1 MSEKRRDSKNR
12 ILRTG
17 ESQEADG
24 RYKFRY
30 IDGNG
35 KRKTV
40 YSWRLVATDSIPAG
54 KRDNAPLREQEK
66 AINRDLNDMITPD
79 GAGLTVLDLVKKY
92 IATKTGVK
100 HTTRAGYG
108 TVINLLDKD
117 PFGARRIDKV
127 RLSDAKEWLIRLQ
140 QVDKKSYSAIHSIR
154 GVVRPAFQ
162 MAVDD
167 DILRKNPFEFQL
179 ATVVVNDAVTREA
192 ITRKQE
198 RAFLDFIKNDTHYS
212 KYYDGM
218 YILFKTG
225 MRISEFTGLTVK
237 DLDMENRTI
246 NIDHQLQ
253 KTGTLV
259 YIDTTKTYAGTRVI
273 PMQDDV
279 YECFQRIL
287 KNRRPPKVEPM
298 IDGYSGFLC
307 FDKDGKPMVA
317 MHWEKYFQHA
327 VDKYNSIYRVQL
339 PKITPWGEFFY
350 WFYYCYAQYS
360 GVFGAVADF
369 NAEYIYAEDS
379 TVGSVIMDEAKNY
392 AVQYHALDVNAQKEG
407 IALTAEDE
415 EALAA
420 LLESDIAE
428 LVGEDGTEEQLYEV
442 LEQNYVSPE
451 LYNYM
456 NRMAALYTR
465 AYAELYGQDGGKLT
479 EDEVMAFADEYGYM
493 GAKHI
498 LILTTDEEGEALDE
512 TAKAEKRAE
521 IDEIYAQLQG
531 KSGDELESAFDALMQ
546 EKSEDT
552 GLAAYPDG
560 YCFTSGE
567 MAAEFSDAA
576 AALEPGQMSEVVET
590 SFGYHII
597 LREPIGPDSAVLQY
611 DSTGTPYDL
620 RAVAAALMYDDM
632 INGWIENAE
641 IVWES
646 EFESLDLNALLGIA

>member
-117 PFGARRIDKV
+117 PFGARRIDKI

-198 RAFLDFIKNDTHYS
+198 RTFLDFIKNDTHYS

-225 MRISEFTGLTVK
+225 IGSMSRF
-237 DLDMENRTI
+237 
-246 NIDHQLQ
+246 
-253 KTGTLV
+253 
-259 YIDTTKTYAGTRVI
+259 
-273 PMQDDV
+273 
-279 YECFQRIL
+279 
-287 KNRRPPKVEPM
+287 
-298 IDGYSGFLC
+298 
-307 FDKDGKPMVA
+307 
-317 MHWEKYFQHA
+317 
-327 VDKYNSIYRVQL
+327 
-339 PKITPWGEFFY
+339 
-350 WFYYCYAQYS
+350 
-360 GVFGAVADF
+360 
-369 NAEYIYAEDS
+369 S
-379 TVGSVIMDEAKNY
+379 TS
-392 AVQYHALDVNAQKEG
+392 
-407 IALTAEDE
+407 
-415 EALAA
+415 
-420 LLESDIAE
+420 
-428 LVGEDGTEEQLYEV
+428 
-442 LEQNYVSPE
+442 
-451 LYNYM
+451 
-456 NRMAALYTR
+456 
-465 AYAELYGQDGGKLT
+465 
-479 EDEVMAFADEYGYM
+479 
-493 GAKHI
+493 
-498 LILTTDEEGEALDE
+498 
-512 TAKAEKRAE
+512 
-521 IDEIYAQLQG
+521 
-531 KSGDELESAFDALMQ
+531 
-546 EKSEDT
+546 
-552 GLAAYPDG
+552 
-560 YCFTSGE
+560 
-567 MAAEFSDAA
+567 
-576 AALEPGQMSEVVET
+576 
-590 SFGYHII
+590 
-597 LREPIGPDSAVLQY
+597 
-611 DSTGTPYDL
+611 
-620 RAVAAALMYDDM
+620 
-632 INGWIENAE
+632 
-641 IVWES
+641 
-646 EFESLDLNALLGIA
+646 

>member
-108 TVINLLDKD
+108 TVINLLYKD
-117 PFGARRIDKV
+117 PFGARRIDKI

-198 RAFLDFIKNDTHYS
+198 RTFLDFIKNDTHYS

-287 KNRRPPKVEPM
+287 KNRRPPRVEPM

-339 PKITPWGEFFY
+339 PKITPHGR
-350 WFYYCYAQYS
+350 
-360 GVFGAVADF
+360 
-369 NAEYIYAEDS
+369 
-379 TVGSVIMDEAKNY
+379 VI
-392 AVQYHALDVNAQKEG
+392 
-407 IALTAEDE
+407 I
-415 EALAA
+415 
-420 LLESDIAE
+420 
-428 LVGEDGTEEQLYEV
+428 
-442 LEQNYVSPE
+442 
-451 LYNYM
+451 
-456 NRMAALYTR
+456 R
-465 AYAELYGQDGGKLT
+465 
-479 EDEVMAFADEYGYM
+479 
-493 GAKHI
+493 
-498 LILTTDEEGEALDE
+498 
-512 TAKAEKRAE
+512 
-521 IDEIYAQLQG
+521 
-531 KSGDELESAFDALMQ
+531 
-546 EKSEDT
+546 
-552 GLAAYPDG
+552 
-560 YCFTSGE
+560 TS
-567 MAAEFSDAA
+567 
-576 AALEPGQMSEVVET
+576 
-590 SFGYHII
+590 
-597 LREPIGPDSAVLQY
+597 
-611 DSTGTPYDL
+611 
-620 RAVAAALMYDDM
+620 
-632 INGWIENAE
+632 
-641 IVWES
+641 
-646 EFESLDLNALLGIA
+646 